1 MEQEDFKSVT
11 PESND
16 SSANSANL
24 LHKKDKIDKN
34 TRDKI
39 RKLKKVNI
47 KEGDRYVFKIEISE
61 MQEML
66 DTFSGDGAT
75 TLIFDLGSYQDQ
87 ADCDRYN
94 KRNGNIKKW
103 KLKDFDNCL
112 TVIIGGDGNNVGLL
126 NYFYDA
132 VEMCPPPSD
141 GSCGYPFD

>member
-1 MEQEDFKSVT
+1 MEQENLKSEI
-11 PESND
+11 PESD
-16 SSANSANL
+16 GSSEGSENSL
-24 LHKKDKIDKN
+24 RKKDRIDKH

-39 RKLKKVNI
+39 RKLKNVKI
-47 KEGDRYVFKIEISE
+47 KAGDRYVFKIEISE

-94 KRNGNIKKW
+94 KRNGNTKW
-103 KLKDFDNCL
+103 KLQDFDNCL

-126 NYFYDA
+126 DYFFDA
-132 VEMCPPPSD
+132 VEMCPPPYD
-141 GSCGYPFD
+141 GSCGYPFE